1 LWKKV
6 VEEGGSTVTDPRQ
19 FYDRSAA
26 WIDRLMEL
34 NPVAATQLGDHR
46 FDGQLGEFSL
56 EAQDAQ
62 NDEAK
67 AALAELGAME
77 TDAWPNDARVDH
89 TLLKHIFESFVRGY
103 EKQRGHVR
111 NPGQYLDATTGGVM
125 LLLMKEF
132 APLPERLKSAL
143 ERTRQVPKV
152 LAEAKKVLVPEEVPA
167 VWAETTIEQ
176 GQMAPMLFTML
187 LPSLAQQAAP
197 ELADA
202 VSEAGAAA
210 GKAIEEYIEFVKTEI
225 LPNARGEFA
234 VGRELFDEI
243 LREDHMVD
251 YDADELLKIGW
262 EQLESTK
269 KQMEAVAKEIDP
281 TKSVEE
287 ILEDAKSDHPTAEG
301 LLQAYEDAMASARQY
316 VIDNEIVTVPPGE
329 TLRIIET
336 PAYLRPILPYAAYMP
351 PGIFEEEQDGIFV
364 VTPVD
369 PNAPEEIQEQ
379 KLKGQFNA
387 KLPVTALHEAY
398 PGHHLQ
404 LVWSNRAE
412 TLPRRMGSLLATM
425 FIEGWAFYCEEL
437 MEQMGWIAS
446 PVQRLGRL
454 AGQLW
459 RAARIVLDVSLHTK
473 GMTVEEGISFLM
485 EKAQLERSNA
495 TAEVRRYT
503 QTPGQPQSYLMGKLQ
518 ILDLI
523 ADLKKANPDLTM
535 KEMHDKLLAEG
546 SLPPRLMRQA
556 LEL

>member
-1 LWKKV
+1 M
-6 VEEGGSTVTDPRQ
+6 TDPRQ
-19 FYDRSAA
+19 LYDRSTA
-26 WIDRLMEL
+26 WIERLMEL

-46 FDGQLGEFSL
+46 FDDQLGEFSL
-56 EAQDAQ
+56 AAQDAQ
-62 NDEAK
+62 NEEVK
-67 AALAELGAME
+67 AVLAELDAME
-77 TDAWPNDARVDH
+77 TDGWPNAARVDH
-89 TLLKHIFESFVRGY
+89 TLLTNIFKSFVRGF

-111 NPGQYLDATTGGVM
+111 NPGQYIDATTGGVM
-125 LLLMKEF
+125 LLLMRDF

-143 ERTRQVPKV
+143 ERTRQVPKA
-152 LAEAKKVLVPEEVPA
+152 LAEAKDVLVPEEVPA

-187 LPSLAQQAAP
+187 LPGLAQQAAP
-197 ELADA
+197 DLVDA
-202 VSEAGAAA
+202 FGEAGAAA
-210 GKAIEEYIEFVKTEI
+210 GRAVEEYIDFVKTEV
-225 LPNARGEFA
+225 LPNARGDFA

-269 KQMEAVAKEIDP
+269 VQMEAVAKEIDP

-287 ILEDAKSDHPTAEG
+287 ILEEAKSDHPTAEG
-301 LLQAYEDAMASARQY
+301 LLKAYEDAMASAKQY
-316 VIDNEIVTVPPGE
+316 VIDNDIATVPPGE
-329 TLRIIET
+329 TLKIVET
-336 PAYLRPILPYAAYMP
+336 PGYLRPIIPYAAYMP
-351 PGIFEEEQDGIFV
+351 PGIFEEQQDGVFV

-369 PNAPEEIQEQ
+369 PNAPSEVQEQ

-412 TLPRRMGSLLATM
+412 TVPRRMGTFLATM

-437 MEQMGWIAS
+437 MEKMGWIAS

-459 RAARIVLDVSLHTK
+459 RAARIVLDASLHTK

-485 EKAQLERSNA
+485 EHAQLERSNA

-523 ADLKKANPDLTM
+523 DDLKKANPDLTM